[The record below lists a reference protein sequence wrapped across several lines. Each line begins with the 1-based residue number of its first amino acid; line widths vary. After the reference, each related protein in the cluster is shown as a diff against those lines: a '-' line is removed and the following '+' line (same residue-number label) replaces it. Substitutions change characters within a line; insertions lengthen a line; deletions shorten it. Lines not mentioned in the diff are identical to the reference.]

1 MLPDHPEMLAHRDT
15 LSSMRASRGLFAD
28 AADRKRLSPACARAM
43 RNVFRDWRVPR
54 QQAAALLGVSL
65 YTWNRI
71 QNDNWRGCFSQD
83 QLTRASLML
92 GIFGSLHR
100 VFDQVLAD
108 QWVGLTNSGPLF
120 CGKRPIAFM
129 ISEGI
134 LGMYWVRRQLES
146 LAQGC

>member
-1 MLPDHPEMLAHRDT
+1 MLPDHPEMLAHHDT
-15 LSSMRASRGLFAD
+15 ISSMRASRGLFAD
-28 AADRKRLSPACARAM
+28 AADRRRLSPACALAM
-43 RNVFRDWRVPR
+43 RNVFCAWRVPR

-71 QNDNWRGCFSQD
+71 QNDNWRRCFSQD
-83 QLTRASLML
+83 QLTRASLTL
-92 GIFGSLHR
+92 GVYRSLHS

-134 LGMYWVRRQLES
+134 LGMLSTPVEI
-146 LAQGC
+146 